1 MRRAFLLV
9 LLALSVWV
17 SLACWNSVKP
27 LPPGTRVASLGA
39 RLDDSQVEVL
49 YDSAERPAIL
59 QHELAAVDLAEQMI
73 VLDRSPVGRE
83 LAQHLLARKRLRPN
97 LKIVLIADPLDEAY
111 GGTPAHYL
119 SALER
124 AGIIVARVRL
134 NRLRDVIPWYSAL
147 WRLCVAWWSDPFDE
161 SPGAA
166 GPLSRLRMMNH
177 KSDDRQ
183 LTVADD
189 GAGGWRSIITAGTE
203 AGIGMELRGGLAHD
217 IMASELQIAAWSTG
231 DDRLPPVP
239 PAQARGLG
247 SIDARFLTESAIR
260 GALLDAIAAAGGAD
274 QISVSVRALSDRRLI
289 GAFLGA
295 AARGAQL
302 QVLLDPDAVPNRAVA
317 AELARGGGQ
326 RIEVRWFAPGVA
338 PMPTALA
345 IVRRRAELWVY
356 LGAADYTRPSLD
368 DCNLEAAI
376 ELRLPARALPA
387 RALAE
392 YAANQWSSAAVG
404 ARYGDESQA
413 AYWRYRLLQAG
424 GLAPF

>member
-1 MRRAFLLV
+1 MLV
-9 LLALSVWV
+9 MLALSVWV
-17 SLACWNSVKP
+17 SLAFWNSVKP

-49 YDSAERPAIL
+49 YDSAERPAVL
-59 QHELAAVDLAEQMI
+59 EHEFAAIDLAEQII

-83 LAQHLLARKRLRPN
+83 VAQHLLARKSLRPN
-97 LKIVLIADPLDEAY
+97 LKIVLIANPLDEVY
-111 GGTPAHYL
+111 GGTPAQYL

-134 NRLRDVIPWYSAL
+134 NRLRDVLPWYSAL

-161 SPGAA
+161 TPGAV
-166 GPLSRLRMMNH
+166 GLLSKLRMMNH

-183 LTVADD
+183 LVVADD
-189 GAGGWRSIITAGTE
+189 GAGGWRSIIIAGTK
-203 AGIGMELRGGLAHD
+203 GDIGMELHGGLAHD
-217 IMASELQIAAWSTG
+217 IMASEQQIAAWSTG
-231 DDRLPPVP
+231 DDRLPPLP
-239 PAQARGLG
+239 PAQGRGLG
-247 SIDARFLTESAIR
+247 SIDARFLTEGAIR
-260 GALLDAIAAAGGAD
+260 GALVDALATAGGAD

-289 GAFLGA
+289 GAFLSA
-295 AARGAQL
+295 AARGARL
-302 QVLLDPDAVPNRAVA
+302 QVLLDPEAAPNRAVA
-317 AELARGGGQ
+317 AELARDGGQ
-326 RIEVRWFAPGVA
+326 QIEVRWFAPDAV

-345 IVRRRAELWVY
+345 LVRRRAELWVY

-376 ELRLPARALPA
+376 ELRLPVRAAAA

-392 YAANQWSSAAVG
+392 NFANQWSSAAVS
-404 ARYGDESQA
+404 ARYADESQA